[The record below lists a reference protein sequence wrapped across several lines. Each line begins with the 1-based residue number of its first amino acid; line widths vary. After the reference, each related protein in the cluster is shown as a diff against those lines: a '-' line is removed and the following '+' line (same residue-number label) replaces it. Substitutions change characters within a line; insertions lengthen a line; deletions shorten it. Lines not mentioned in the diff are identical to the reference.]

1 MSLFEAFRLA
11 LEQLRVQK
19 LKSFF
24 TLVGVMVGVTFLI
37 AVVSVVE
44 GMGSY
49 MEHDLVGKLMAV
61 NSFEVRSRPSI
72 DVGNLDEM
80 TRDAYRRRP
89 RLMETDTGTI
99 VDALPLGFKHSPVSV
114 DNLDISSK
122 YALRSKSA
130 EVRSVTAEY
139 FEMKNLNVTSGRVL
153 TAQDDALNSHVAVIG
168 HDVADYFFPGVDPIG
183 RELRIGS
190 LSYTVVGV
198 AEKQGSTFGFS
209 LDKFVIVPYSSP
221 AKYVGTRMHGVV
233 DAVMVQGPTEQAVT
247 DAQNQVQQ
255 AMRAHRKLRPGQD
268 DNFSI
273 ETPNSALEFWNKLKG
288 YLVIAGVVLPTV
300 GLIVGAIVIMNI
312 MLVAV
317 AERTHEIGIRK
328 SLGARRRDILLQF
341 LMEATTLSTIGAAL
355 GVILGALLAAL
366 VSYLTPLPT
375 TVVPWSVGAAVVIGA
390 GVGIIAGVYPASR
403 AARLDPIAAL
413 RAE

>member
-1 MSLFEAFRLA
+1 
-11 LEQLRVQK
+11 
-19 LKSFF
+19 
-24 TLVGVMVGVTFLI
+24 
-37 AVVSVVE
+37 
-44 GMGSY
+44 

-89 RLMETDTGTI
+89 RLMDTDTSTI
-99 VDALPLGFKHSPVSV
+99 VDALPPGFKHAPVSV

-122 YALRSKSA
+122 YALRTKSA
-130 EVRSVTAEY
+130 EVRSVTAAY

-183 RELRIGS
+183 RELRIGP

-221 AKYVGTRMHGVV
+221 AKYAGTRMHGVV
-233 DAVMVQGPTEQAVT
+233 DAVMAQGPTEQAVT

-255 AMRAHRKLRPGQD
+255 AMRAHRKVRPGQD

-300 GLIVGAIVIMNI
+300 GLVVGAIVIMNI

-355 GVILGALLAAL
+355 GVILGAALAAL

>member
-1 MSLFEAFRLA
+1 MSILEAFRLA

-44 GMGSY
+44 GMGNY

-72 DVGNLDEM
+72 SVGDLDEM

-89 RLMETDTGTI
+89 RLMDSDTSTI
-99 VDALPLGFKHSPVSV
+99 IEALPPGFKHAALSAGNVT
-114 DNLDISSK
+114 ISSK
-122 YALRSKSA
+122 YAARPKPVEL
-130 EVRSVTAEY
+130 RSVTPSY
-139 FEMKNLNVTSGRVL
+139 FEMKNLSVTNGRVL
-153 TAQDDALNSHVAVIG
+153 TEQDDAMNTPVAVVG
-168 HDVADYFFPGVDPIG
+168 QDVVDHFFPGVDPVG
-183 RELRIGS
+183 RELRIGP

-209 LDKFVIVPYSSP
+209 LDKFVIVPYGSQ
-221 AKYVGTRMHGVV
+221 AKNLTNRVRGEL
-233 DAVMVQGPTEQAVT
+233 DAVMVQGPNEQVLP
-247 DAQNQVQQ
+247 DAQEQVRQ
-255 AMRAHRKLRPGQD
+255 AMRTRRKLHPGQD

-273 ETPNSALEFWNKLKG
+273 ESQNSALEFWNKLKG
-288 YLVIAGVVLPTV
+288 YLVVAGIVLPTV
-300 GLIVGAIVIMNI
+300 GLVVGAIVIMNI

-317 AERTHEIGIRK
+317 AERTREIGIRK

-341 LMEATTLSTIGAAL
+341 LMEAATLSTVGAAL
-355 GVILGALLAAL
+355 GVLLGALLALL
-366 VSYLTPLPT
+366 VSAATPLPT
-375 TVVPWSVGAAVVIGA
+375 SVAPWSVIVAVVVGA
-390 GVGIIAGVYPASR
+390 GVGIVAGVYPASR
-403 AARLDPIAAL
+403 AALLDPIAAL
-413 RAE
+413 RSD